1 MTSLPAAS
9 VSGSSS
15 FTKQRRTRNEDLRQ
29 AVSPP
34 FSAPTPF
41 KTAEIGSGSFLR
53 PHNDDAFAITQA
65 PEGCKLPRPGE
76 RALPDGGCILS
87 RLGLHLKWRPEGGG
101 DVVTTDEGVLW
112 GSVRLH
118 TPMFSIW
125 LFIQSSWLGI
135 IGQTNECHGKGMTGA
150 AASLQRSPC

>member
-1 MTSLPAAS
+1 M
-9 VSGSSS
+9 
-15 FTKQRRTRNEDLRQ
+15 
-29 AVSPP
+29 
-34 FSAPTPF
+34 
-41 KTAEIGSGSFLR
+41 
-53 PHNDDAFAITQA
+53 
-65 PEGCKLPRPGE
+65 
-76 RALPDGGCILS
+76 S

-101 DVVTTDEGVLW
+101 DVVTKARLHVVSVSFPLHLDGIVTTDEGVLW

-125 LFIQSSWLGI
+125 SSWLGI